1 MTEKEIFDG
10 LKEVYKKVTEQEADF
25 TLTST
30 LTGEL
35 EMDSIM
41 MLCMAIEIENAFG
54 VAVDNSILN
63 SVQTVGDMV
72 EYIKG
77 KKSE

>member
-1 MTEKEIFDG
+1 MTDKEIFDG
-10 LKEVYKKVTEQEADF
+10 LKEVYKKVAEQEADF

>member
-1 MTEKEIFDG
+1 MTDKEIFDG

>member
-1 MTEKEIFDG
+1 MTDKEIFDE
-10 LKEVYKKVTEQEADF
+10 LKEVYKRVTEQEADF

>member
-1 MTEKEIFDG
+1 MTDKEIFDE

-72 EYIKG
+72 KYIKG

>member
-1 MTEKEIFDG
+1 MTDKEIFDE

-54 VAVDNSILN
+54 VAVDNSILI

>member
-1 MTEKEIFDG
+1 MTDKEIFDE

>member
-1 MTEKEIFDG
+1 MTEKEIFDE

-30 LTGEL
+30 LAGEL